1 MSFFCVRNKCIYA
14 CTLHIDICTQKSTN
28 IKNCHIYSRIK
39 ILWPSFVVC
48 IDTKCICIFKN
59 LLIINNN
66 NCCVYTHVNT
76 HICKQS
82 QEANSRCCFSG
93 TTHLEFLDGVSMAW
107 NWASRLGSWPGSPRE
122 PVSSSAWNYKHLS
135 FFHVGAEIKF
145 TFSCLLFKRL
155 PIRLFPVPFVFWK
168 LRKKPV
174 HP

>member
-1 MSFFCVRNKCIYA
+1 MRYCCGQKMIVYYIFVLQMSFFCVRNKCIYA

-93 TTHLEFLDGVSMAW
+93 TTHLEFLGRVSMAW
-107 NWASRLGSWPGSPRE
+107 NWASRLGSWPGSPRTRLL
-122 PVSSSAWNYKHLS
+122 LS
-135 FFHVGAEIKF
+135 MELQAFIF
-145 TFSCLLFKRL
+145 FSCGRWDQIHIFLFA
-155 PIRLFPVPFVFWK
+155 FQAFTN
-168 LRKKPV
+168 
-174 HP
+174 